1 MYLYVYEC
9 RLPVKIMQGI
19 RHGGF
24 FLRGCP
30 IMAAKRSRYKRQSK
44 KTIAAIIVMGAFIC
58 AFMLVGIKQLR
69 AKDAEYAAAEAQLE
83 EQISEA
89 EAESEALEEEK
100 IYVQTKQYVEEAARE
115 KLGLVNED
123 EVILKPSDD

>member
-1 MYLYVYEC
+1 
-9 RLPVKIMQGI
+9 
-19 RHGGF
+19 
-24 FLRGCP
+24 
-30 IMAAKRSRYKRQSK
+30 MAAKRSRYKRQSK

-58 AFMLVGIKQLR
+58 AFMLVGIKQLK
-69 AKDAEYAAAEAQLE
+69 AKDAAYAAAEEQLE